1 MIDAIDPKGTHDRR
15 VYEAIGQVH
24 GEMEHYEKYLTRGEM
39 AYDVGV
45 YFNLNGKMDVEN
57 NGVKI
62 GSKEETD
69 DTMPHLDASIGAGK
83 SLQRHHIPIRF

>member
-1 MIDAIDPKGTHDRR
+1 
-15 VYEAIGQVH
+15 
-24 GEMEHYEKYLTRGEM
+24 M

-83 SLQRHHIPIRF
+83 SLQRHISPIRF

>member
-1 MIDAIDPKGTHDRR
+1 
-15 VYEAIGQVH
+15 
-24 GEMEHYEKYLTRGEM
+24 M

-83 SLQRHHIPIRF
+83 SLQRHHIPYTVLNNWKLELLKDTKVVVCLLYTSL

>member
-1 MIDAIDPKGTHDRR
+1 
-15 VYEAIGQVH
+15 
-24 GEMEHYEKYLTRGEM
+24 M

-45 YFNLNGKMDVEN
+45 HFNLNGKMDVEN

-69 DTMPHLDASIGAGK
+69 DTMPHLDAFIGAWKILTEAPYPLYG
-83 SLQRHHIPIRF
+83 SE

>member
-24 GEMEHYEKYLTRGEM
+24 GEMEHYEKYLTRGKM

-45 YFNLNGKMDVEN
+45 YFNLNGKMDVEKQRRQN
-57 NGVKI
+57 RVP
-62 GSKEETD
+62 KEET
-69 DTMPHLDASIGAGK
+69 
-83 SLQRHHIPIRF
+83 R